1 LATTEPALPALDRK
15 TSSIGKQGKK
25 QGCSNNNSHFHLLRR
40 DRVTIFTGLK
50 DYDHVI
56 LWLDYF
62 NKNLK
67 RRQGRKVNR
76 DQAVFDPTVQDLTEA
91 AKAAGFEFSQEEVN
105 DNARFPRRSFAKSGY
120 VMVAKKE
127 TVKKSQMINTVAE
140 KMLQKKSRQKSGGI
154 GKK

>member
-1 LATTEPALPALDRK
+1 M
-15 TSSIGKQGKK
+15 
-25 QGCSNNNSHFHLLRR
+25 
-40 DRVTIFTGLK
+40 
-50 DYDHVI
+50 

-76 DQAVFDPTVQDLTEA
+76 DQAVFDPTVQELSEA
-91 AKAAGFEFSQEEVN
+91 AKAAGFQFSEQEVN
-105 DNARFPRRSFAKSGY
+105 NGARYPRRSFVKSGY

-127 TVKKSQMINTVAE
+127 GVKKSKVIEEVAE
-140 KMLQKKSRQKSGGI
+140 KMVQKRSRQKT

>member
-1 LATTEPALPALDRK
+1 M
-15 TSSIGKQGKK
+15 
-25 QGCSNNNSHFHLLRR
+25 
-40 DRVTIFTGLK
+40 K

-76 DQAVFDPTVQDLTEA
+76 EQAVFDPTVQELADA
-91 AKAAGFEFSQEEVN
+91 ARAAGLQFSDQEMSSE
-105 DNARFPRRSFAKSGY
+105 ARFPRRSFVKSGY

-127 TVKKSQMINTVAE
+127 GVKKSQMIDAVAD
-140 KMLQKKSRQKSGGI
+140 KMVQKRSKQKSA
-154 GKK
+154 KK

>member
-1 LATTEPALPALDRK
+1 
-15 TSSIGKQGKK
+15 
-25 QGCSNNNSHFHLLRR
+25 
-40 DRVTIFTGLK
+40 LK

-76 DQAVFDPTVQDLTEA
+76 EQAVFDPTVQELAEA
-91 AKAAGFEFSQEEVN
+91 ARAAGLQFSDQEMSSEV
-105 DNARFPRRSFAKSGY
+105 RFPRRSFVKSGY

-127 TVKKSQMINTVAE
+127 GVKKSQMIDVVAD
-140 KMLQKKSRQKSGGI
+140 KMVQKRSKQKSS
-154 GKK
+154 KK

>member
-1 LATTEPALPALDRK
+1 M
-15 TSSIGKQGKK
+15 
-25 QGCSNNNSHFHLLRR
+25 
-40 DRVTIFTGLK
+40 K
-50 DYDHVI
+50 DYDHVV

-76 DQAVFDPTVQDLTEA
+76 DHAVFDPTVQELSEA
-91 AKAAGFEFSQEEVN
+91 AKAAGFQFSEQEVN
-105 DNARFPRRSFAKSGY
+105 NGARYPRRSFVKSGY

-127 TVKKSQMINTVAE
+127 GVKKSKVIEEVAD
-140 KMLQKKSRQKSGGI
+140 KMVQKRSRQKT